1 MKAKNVSKNEEWLLR
16 AGRNMSIIEL
26 AELFGEWKY
35 IPERRG
41 ERLAAPTDIVRG
53 DTLNDLNWKPNEN
66 IEDWIKF
73 VKTKKKY

>member
-1 MKAKNVSKNEEWLLR
+1 MAIR

-41 ERLAAPTDIVRG
+41 E
-53 DTLNDLNWKPNEN
+53 DLQLHG
-66 IEDWIKF
+66 
-73 VKTKKKY
+73 YC